1 MQGPAP
7 ICGPQTFGR
16 PYFVDCDRH
25 SPGQCARQHIGG
37 RLLPDSEKELTERI
51 TFSMVEAVFAALKA
65 GGEISLLGP
74 KGLSSS
80 RGERIVVHNVLVS
93 AGTLSAGVLGFAF
106 QVVISHRVE
115 PSQYGAIFV
124 VMTLL
129 MLVGLPASALTLMM
143 AREASRDRAN
153 GQHASSA
160 AMLHDGNR
168 ILLLGGVIIAAVA
181 LVMSPL
187 LSRFFAV
194 PIDLLVAGSI
204 GLPFVFALP
213 LLIGDLQGEQR
224 FLAFSSM
231 AFGQAAF
238 KLIAAVTLGVA
249 FGAVGIVLGVSLGS
263 ALSYGVVHVLLR
275 RKLSIKARWPWQRP
289 AIAYL
294 SILVP
299 STLALAVLLSADV
312 LLVKH
317 FFSDRAAGEYA
328 AVVAL
333 SRALYYAA
341 AGVSIVL
348 FPKVIFRES
357 QGASGSPLVWLSVG
371 LVITG
376 GLVGLVV
383 LTLASSFFLS
393 AFAGSGYVG
402 GAAYLPWYAAG
413 MTLLGAAAVLIA
425 THQTSGRREFLAV
438 LIPLAVLEPIA
449 ILFFHRSLMQVVQ
462 VVDICMLMLVGGLGV
477 LYLVQK
483 SSARAIVFGP
493 TRDLAVEVGP
503 VEAIL

>member
-1 MQGPAP
+1 
-7 ICGPQTFGR
+7 
-16 PYFVDCDRH
+16 
-25 SPGQCARQHIGG
+25 
-37 RLLPDSEKELTERI
+37 
-51 TFSMVEAVFAALKA
+51 MVEFVFASLKA
-65 GGEISLLGP
+65 GGEITLLGA
-74 KGLSSS
+74 KDLSSS

-93 AGTLSAGVLGFAF
+93 AGTIEDGLLGFAF
-106 QVVISHRVE
+106 QAVISHRVQ
-115 PSQYGAIFV
+115 PSQYGAIFTV
-124 VMTLL
+124 LTLL
-129 MLVGLPASALTLMM
+129 TLVGLPASALTLMM

-168 ILLLGGVIIAAVA
+168 ILLLGGLVIAALA
-181 LVMSPL
+181 TIASPL
-187 LSRFFAV
+187 LSRFFAI
-194 PIDLLVAGSI
+194 PIDLVIAGSA
-204 GLPFVFALP
+204 GLPFVLALP
-213 LLIGDLQGEQR
+213 LLIGNLQGEQR

-238 KLIAAVTLGVA
+238 KLVAAVALGVA

-263 ALSYGVVHVLLR
+263 AISYAVAHLLLR

-294 SILVP
+294 GILLP

-317 FFSDRAAGEYA
+317 FFAPGRAGEYA

-341 AGVSIVL
+341 AGVAIVL
-348 FPKVIFRES
+348 FPKVIVRES
-357 QGASGSPLVWLSVG
+357 QGTSGSPLVWLSVG
-371 LVITG
+371 LVVTG
-376 GLVGLVV
+376 GVAGLVV

-393 AFAGSGYVG
+393 AFAGTAYLG
-402 GAAYLPWYAAG
+402 GAAYLPWYATG

-425 THQTSGRREFLAV
+425 THQSGGRREFLAI
-438 LIPLAVLEPIA
+438 LIPVAVLEPIA
-449 ILFFHRSLMQVVQ
+449 ILFFHRSLVQVVQ
-462 VVDICMLMLVGGLGV
+462 VVDICMLALVVGLGA
-477 LYLVQK
+477 LYLAQK
-483 SSARAIVFGP
+483 SRARAIVFGP
-493 TRDLAVEVGP
+493 EHDLAVGVGP

>member
-1 MQGPAP
+1 
-7 ICGPQTFGR
+7 
-16 PYFVDCDRH
+16 
-25 SPGQCARQHIGG
+25 
-37 RLLPDSEKELTERI
+37 
-51 TFSMVEAVFAALKA
+51 
-65 GGEISLLGP
+65 LGA
-74 KGLSSS
+74 KGFSSS
-80 RGERIVVHNVLVS
+80 RGERIVAHNALVS
-93 AGTLSAGVLGFAF
+93 AGTMSAGVLGFAF
-106 QVVISHRVE
+106 QVAISHRLQ

-124 VMTLL
+124 VLTLL
-129 MLVGLPASALTLMM
+129 TLVGLPASALTLMM

-153 GQHASSA
+153 GQHATSA

-168 ILLLGGVIIAAVA
+168 IFLLAGLAFAAAA
-181 LVMSPL
+181 LAGSPF

-194 PIDLLVAGSI
+194 PGDFLIAGSL

-238 KLIAAVTLGVA
+238 KLLAAVALGIP
-249 FGAVGIVLGVSLGS
+249 FGGVGIILGVSFGTAIS
-263 ALSYGVVHVLLR
+263 YALVHYLLR

-294 SILVP
+294 GILLP

-317 FFSDRAAGEYA
+317 FFPATAAGEYA

-341 AGVSIVL
+341 AGVAIVL

-357 QGASGSPLVWLSVG
+357 QGTSGSPLVWLSVG

-376 GLVGLVV
+376 GVVGLIV
-383 LTLASSFFLS
+383 LTVASGFFLS
-393 AFAGSGYVG
+393 AFAGKAYLG
-402 GAAYLPWYAAG
+402 GAAYLPWYATG

-425 THQTSGRREFLAV
+425 THQTGGRREFLAI
-438 LIPLAVLEPIA
+438 LIPVAVLEPIA
-449 ILFFHRSLMQVVQ
+449 ILLFHRSLIQVVE
-462 VVDICMLMLVGGLGV
+462 VVDICMLTLVGGLGV
-477 LYLVQK
+477 LYLGQK
-483 SSARAIVFGP
+483 SSPRAIEFGR
-493 TRDLAVEVGP
+493 TRDIAVEVGA